1 MDITSITDFI
11 FNLVL
16 ILSTVIGGASMIV
29 AGLRK
34 IAKITPTEKDDAF
47 LSKADNFLNKAMV
60 IIDKLALN
68 PPEEKARRV
77 QQK

>member
-16 ILSTVIGGASMIV
+16 ILSTVIGGASLIV

-34 IAKITPTEKDDAF
+34 IAKITPTEKDDQF
-47 LSKADNFLNKAMV
+47 LDKADIFLNKTMV
-60 IIDKLALN
+60 ILDKLALN